1 MSFENKYEMIEEKD
15 NSEKMAINSYNG
27 TDIAL
32 YEKDK
37 HKIIKIINKEN
48 NDIIYQYRQFNSS
61 PPLNKFI
68 KINDNIWW
76 FGGTDCETKLF
87 LNCDTKEIFKDQT
100 NPFIWTGPYIL
111 SPDNKYM
118 LMDGCFWAFP
128 YQTKL
133 YDISDLKNGYK
144 EIDMY
149 DNLVLPLDRFNDN
162 DNNNDFIDIDDSGT
176 CSYEFISNNEINIY
190 KYEKNNKI
198 YYNTIKIPK

>member
-37 HKIIKIINKEN
+37 YKIIKIINKEN
-48 NDIIYQYRQFNSS
+48 NDIIYQYRQINSS

-128 YQTKL
+128 YQIKL

-144 EIDMY
+144 EISMY
-149 DNLVLPLDRFNDN
+149 NKLVISDN
-162 DNNNDFIDIDDSGT
+162 DDMIDDSDT
-176 CSYEFISNNEINIY
+176 YFYEFISNNEINIC

-198 YYNTIKIPK
+198 YYNTIKI